1 MKIEKIIKA
10 LYKRYKSLI
19 LREEEIHPDEET
31 IACYIEGFLGPQEV
45 EYVKQHLLR
54 CDKCAENF
62 AAHASIEF
70 NHNTPVPA
78 GLVESVKGQ
87 IMQEGKTPVLEV
99 LYRIK
104 GNIIELFNT
113 NGAVLVEQEL
123 IPAPLLRSRQIKD
136 FKDEVTILKDFA
148 QMKAEIKIEKKEPSL
163 LNLSVIIRERL
174 NSRVINDL
182 RVTLL
187 KGDIELESYVTAS
200 GKIVFEHLPLGDY
213 SIEIS
218 DVQHKLISI
227 LLNIKV

>member
-19 LREEEIHPDEET
+19 LRKEETHPDEEMM
-31 IACYIEGFLGPQEV
+31 ACYIEGFLGTQEV
-45 EYVKQHLLR
+45 EYIKQHLLY

-70 NHNTPVPA
+70 NQNMEVPA
-78 GLVESVKGQ
+78 GLMDNIKNQVG
-87 IMQEGKTPVLEV
+87 QEGKTSVLEI

-104 GNIIELFNT
+104 GSIIELLNT

-136 FKDEVTILKDFA
+136 FNDEVTILKDFA

-163 LNLSVIIRERL
+163 LNFSVTIKERL

-187 KGDIELESYVTAS
+187 KGDIELESYITDS
-200 GKIVFEHLPLGDY
+200 GKVMFEHLPLGDY

>member
-19 LREEEIHPDEET
+19 LRKEETHPDEEMM
-31 IACYIEGFLGPQEV
+31 ACYIEGFLGTQEV
-45 EYVKQHLLR
+45 EYIKQHLLH

-70 NHNTPVPA
+70 NQNMEVPA
-78 GLVESVKGQ
+78 GLMDNIKNQVGQ
-87 IMQEGKTPVLEV
+87 EDKTSVLEI

-104 GNIIELFNT
+104 GSIIELLNT
-113 NGAVLVEQEL
+113 NGAALVEQEL

-136 FKDEVTILKDFA
+136 FNDEVTILKDFA

-163 LNLSVIIRERL
+163 LNFSVTIKERL

-187 KGDIELESYVTAS
+187 KGDIELESYITDS
-200 GKIVFEHLPLGDY
+200 GKVMFEHLPLGDY